1 MLTIDTETAK
11 TIIAKRVAKE
21 LKDGQLVNLGIGLP
35 TLAANYVV
43 PGVNVIFQ
51 SENGI
56 TCMGPAAEAGQQDPT
71 ITNAGGGY
79 VTVLPGGAFFDSSF
93 SFALIRGGH
102 VDVTVLG
109 TLEVDQ
115 EGNIANWIIPGKL
128 VPGMGGAMD
137 LLCGAKQVIVATTHT
152 AKGKPKILKKC
163 TLPLSAAHEV
173 NLIITELAV
182 MEVTEKGLL
191 LREIHPETTVADVQA
206 QTEAELIIDGQVAR
220 MDV

>member
-1 MLTIDTETAK
+1 MNIEPEVAK
-11 TIIAKRVAKE
+11 IIIAKRVAKE
-21 LKDGQLVNLGIGLP
+21 LEDGQLVNLGIGLP

-51 SENGI
+51 SENGLI
-56 TCMGPAAEAGQQDPT
+56 NMGPEAEKGLEDPC
-71 ITNAGGGY
+71 ITHAGGLS
-79 VTVLPGGAFFDSSF
+79 VTLLPGGAYFDSSL

-137 LLCGAKQVIVATTHT
+137 LLCGAKKVIVATTHT

-182 MEVTEKGLL
+182 MEVTDHGLVL
-191 LREIHPETTVADVQA
+191 LEIHPETTVDEVRSL
-206 QTEAELIIDGQVAR
+206 TDAELIVPVPPR
-220 MDV
+220 KMEL